1 MECSGCGIFAGMWN
15 VDLQNAFFITVYKF
29 IIKCWQRWLKENY
42 MFIRT
47 LYLKI
52 LYLELELSKS
62 FRQRCLCNKSYY
74 GESIKHLDIRS
85 GEHRGVPPLTGKK
98 VKPINI
104 SGVHEHLVHCN
115 YLPPFDNFSILAHEN
130 KKFLLE
136 SKKAF

>member
-1 MECSGCGIFAGMWN
+1 MSI
-15 VDLQNAFFITVYKF
+15 
-29 IIKCWQRWLKENY
+29 
-42 MFIRT
+42 
-47 LYLKI
+47 
-52 LYLELELSKS
+52 S

>member
-1 MECSGCGIFAGMWN
+1 M
-15 VDLQNAFFITVYKF
+15 
-29 IIKCWQRWLKENY
+29 
-42 MFIRT
+42 
-47 LYLKI
+47 
-52 LYLELELSKS
+52 SKS
-62 FRQRCLCNKSYY
+62 IRQRCLCNKSYY